1 MTTPTA
7 STVLGADRVITPE
20 HVHSPG
26 WVAVDQGRIVGVG
39 TGEPAWPVHDLGA
52 VTLTP
57 GFVDLHCHGG
67 QGFSYSEGA
76 DAAHEALLAHRR
88 HGTTSMVASL
98 ATDTLESL
106 ARQLRDLAP
115 LVAGEELVGV
125 HLEGPWLSDAHCG
138 AHDASLLRDPDPA
151 EVTGLL
157 DSAPGVVVMV
167 TLAAER
173 PGGLATVERLAARG
187 VLAAL
192 GHSDAGYEMAHAAID
207 AGARVA
213 THLFNAERA
222 LHHREPGLVLA
233 LLERDEVTVEL
244 IADGVHLHPA
254 VLRSAAVRKPSRFT
268 LVTDAM
274 AAAAVGDGDYLLGTS
289 NVQVRNGVAR
299 LAGTGVLAG
308 SILTLDAALRHAV
321 QVAGLDV
328 VDAVAAVTRTPAD
341 LLARPELGRL
351 EPGARADLVVL
362 DDRLEVRGVMRHG
375 RWVGPS
381 ER

>member
-1 MTTPTA
+1 MTTTTGP
-7 STVLGADRVITPE
+7 TVLGAHRVVTHE
-20 HVHSPG
+20 RVRAPG
-26 WVAVDQGRIVGVG
+26 WVAVDQGRVVEVG
-39 TGEPAWPVHDLGA
+39 TGTPSGPVHDLGP
-52 VTLTP
+52 VTIAP

-67 QGFSYSEGA
+67 NGHSYSEGA
-76 DAAHEALLAHRR
+76 DAALQALLAHRR
-88 HGTTSMVASL
+88 HGTTSTVASL

-106 ARQLRDLAP
+106 ARQIRDLAP
-115 LVAGEELVGV
+115 LVAADELVGV
-125 HLEGPWLSDAHCG
+125 HLEGPWLSETHCG
-138 AHDASLLRDPDPA
+138 AHDPSLLRDPDPA
-151 EVTGLL
+151 EVTRLL
-157 DSAPGVVVMV
+157 DSVPGAVVMV

-173 PGGLATVERLAARG
+173 PGGLATVERLVARG

-192 GHSDAGYEMAHAAID
+192 GHSDAGYEVAQAAID

-254 VLRSAAVRKPSRFT
+254 VLRSAAGRRPARFV

-274 AAAAVGDGDYLLGTS
+274 AAAGVGDGDYLLGTR
-289 NVQVRNGVAR
+289 NVQVRDGVAR
-299 LAGTGVLAG
+299 LAGTDVLAG
-308 SILTLDAALRHAV
+308 SVLTLDAALRHAV
-321 QVAGLDV
+321 QVAGLDLM
-328 VDAVAAVTRTPAD
+328 DSLAALTRTPAD
-341 LLARPELGRL
+341 LLGRPDLGRL

>member
-1 MTTPTA
+1 MTTATGP
-7 STVLGADRVITPE
+7 TVLGADRIITPE
-20 HVHSPG
+20 QVHAPG
-26 WVAVDQGRIVGVG
+26 WVAVDQGRVMEVGKG
-39 TGEPAWPVHDLGA
+39 KPAWPVHDLGA

-67 QGFSYSEGA
+67 NGFSYSQGA
-76 DAAHEALLAHRR
+76 DAAREALGAHRR

-106 ARQLRDLAP
+106 ATQLQDLAP

-125 HLEGPWLSDAHCG
+125 HLEGPWLSETHSG
-138 AHDASLLRDPDPA
+138 AHDASLLRDPDPE
-151 EVTGLL
+151 EVTRLL

-167 TLAAER
+167 TLAVER
-173 PGGLATVERLAARG
+173 PGGLATVERLVAGG

-192 GHSDAGYEMAHAAID
+192 GHSDAGYEVAQTAID

-222 LHHREPGLVLA
+222 MHHREPGLVLA
-233 LLERDEVTVEL
+233 LLERDEVVVEL

-254 VLRSAAVRKPSRFT
+254 ILRSAAVRKRSRFA

-274 AAAAVGDGDYLLGTS
+274 AAAAVGDGDYMLGTR
-289 NVQVRNGVAR
+289 NVQVRKGVAR
-299 LAGTGVLAG
+299 LATTGLLAG
-308 SILTLDAALRHAV
+308 SVLTLDAALRYAV
-321 QVAGLDV
+321 QVAGVDV

-341 LLARPELGRL
+341 LLARPDLGRL

-362 DDRLEVRGVMRHG
+362 DDRMQVRGVMRQG
-375 RWVGPS
+375 RWVGP
-381 ER
+381 R